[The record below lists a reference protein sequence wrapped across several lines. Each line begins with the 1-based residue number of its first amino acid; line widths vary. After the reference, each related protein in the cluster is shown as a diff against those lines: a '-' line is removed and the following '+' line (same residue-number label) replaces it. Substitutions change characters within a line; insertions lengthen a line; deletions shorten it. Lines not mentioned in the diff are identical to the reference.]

1 MHDKKTEEF
10 SVLMSLYCNEKPEF
24 LNQCLISIHE
34 QSVKPNEIIIVYDG
48 YIPAELDNVVIEWS
62 KVLPVKVCK
71 LHTNMGLGDALNFGI
86 KHCNNELIARM
97 DTDDICAK
105 DRFKLQLQYFNEN
118 PTLTLIGGGIEE
130 YDEEMQVLRGTR
142 FTKEKH
148 ADIVKY
154 ACFKN
159 PFNHMTVMFKKKD
172 IQSVGGYKKHLL
184 MEDYNL
190 WLRLL
195 NNGYKTYNLPEILV
209 YARTGIN
216 MVRKRRGMSYFKSE
230 IQLFKLK
237 RMLNCNS
244 YSKNCVIFLIR
255 VLPRFLPVSVLS
267 IVYKIMRK

>member
-1 MHDKKTEEF
+1 
-10 SVLMSLYCNEKPEF
+10 
-24 LNQCLISIHE
+24 
-34 QSVKPNEIIIVYDG
+34 
-48 YIPAELDNVVIEWS
+48 
-62 KVLPVKVCK
+62 
-71 LHTNMGLGDALNFGI
+71 
-86 KHCNNELIARM
+86 
-97 DTDDICAK
+97 
-105 DRFKLQLQYFNEN
+105 
-118 PTLTLIGGGIEE
+118 
-130 YDEEMQVLRGTR
+130 
-142 FTKEKH
+142 
-148 ADIVKY
+148 
-154 ACFKN
+154 
-159 PFNHMTVMFKKKD
+159 

-195 NNGYKTYNLPEILV
+195 NNGYKIYNLPEILV